1 MRLSPIRAEN
11 HRLTTPRKAS
21 TSATPATAPAI
32 PITIAWSRARMPL
45 SMMSR
50 SSSGLTTVISAS
62 SAVVT
67 MKAASAPR
75 YGRA

>member
-21 TSATPATAPAI
+21 NSATPATATPMPMTTPSA
-32 PITIAWSRARMPL
+32 RVRMPL
-45 SMMSR
+45 SMICR

-62 SAVVT
+62 RAVVT
-67 MKAASAPR
+67 MKMASATR

>member
-11 HRLTTPRKAS
+11 HRLVTPRTAS
-21 TSATPATAPAI
+21 NSATPATAAASPM
-32 PITIAWSRARMPL
+32 TIASFLGRMPL

-75 YGRA
+75 

>member
-21 TSATPATAPAI
+21 KKATPATAPAI
-32 PITIAWSRARMPL
+32 PITIASFLARMPL
-45 SMMSR
+45 SMISR

-67 MKAASAPR
+67 MNTASAAR
-75 YGRA
+75 